1 MENLIVLNWQF
12 VHIDEVQGSAN
23 EHIFASFNCWC
34 TWMCILIWVKGAT
47 IIIVMIILME
57 LLKFTDLL
65 SGCAS
70 FSCKYI
76 VHYLVYRGIK
86 VVSVSLPMLII
97 IL

>member
-1 MENLIVLNWQF
+1 MKFKEVLMNIYLPVSTVDVQYMNAYFNLGKRCNNN
-12 VHIDEVQGSAN
+12 H
-23 EHIFASFNCWC
+23 
-34 TWMCILIWVKGAT
+34 
-47 IIIVMIILME
+47 MIILME

-86 VVSVSLPMLII
+86 IVSVSLPMLII
-97 IL
+97 IF

>member
-1 MENLIVLNWQF
+1 
-12 VHIDEVQGSAN
+12 
-23 EHIFASFNCWC
+23 
-34 TWMCILIWVKGAT
+34 
-47 IIIVMIILME
+47 MIILMK
-57 LLKFTDLL
+57 LLKFTDFL